1 MKRTLISLLVA
12 LCLCMS
18 MALCVQATSVNV
30 PDALVIDNADLLSD
44 AEELAL
50 YMQMDAIGQALAV
63 QMAVITESSIGDADA
78 DQYVEDL
85 YDSMALGCGENRD
98 GVLMM
103 VSMDPWEYRILTNGF
118 AGDAITDFDIEMICD
133 NIQDYMVEGDYA
145 AAFETFASDCEFYL
159 DGYVNG
165 YDFDLVA
172 TLVICTVFGLIVAL
186 ITVLIMKGQ
195 LRGVRRQNL
204 AEAYVRG
211 GSMRLTEQRDLY
223 LYRHVSRTKK
233 NNDSSSSGGSRSSS
247 GGSRSVGG
255 RSF

>member
-1 MKRTLISLLVA
+1 MKRTLISLLMV

-18 MALCVQATSVNV
+18 MTVFVQATQVNV
-30 PDALVIDNADLLSD
+30 PDALVIDNADLLTD
-44 AEELAL
+44 DQELAL
-50 YMQMDAIGQALAV
+50 YVQMDAIGQALSL

-78 DQYVEDL
+78 DWYVEEL

-103 VSMDPWEYRILTNGF
+103 VSMDPREYRILTNGY
-118 AGDAITDFDIEMICD
+118 AGEAITDFDIEMICD

-165 YDFDLVA
+165 YEFDLVT
-172 TLVICTVFGLIVAL
+172 TLAICTVFGLIVGL
-186 ITVLIMKGQ
+186 ITALIMKGQ
-195 LRGVRRQNL
+195 LRGVRRQYK
-204 AEAYVRG
+204 ADVYVRN

-223 LYRHVSRTKK
+223 LYRHVSRTRR
-233 NNDSSSSGGSRSSS
+233 NNDSNSSGGSRSSS